1 MMNWIVT
8 KIREEELAPS
18 DDDADKSH
26 PEWDSEKF
34 EEDIKVIL
42 KKYLCLKNCDDDF
55 SKRAT

>member
-34 EEDIKVIL
+34 
-42 KKYLCLKNCDDDF
+42 
-55 SKRAT
+55 